1 MKIAMIHWG
10 YPPIIGGVETHLSQ
24 LCPALVELG
33 HEVFLLTGSHP
44 EAASS
49 YIEHGVKIKRL
60 PIMDLNWLYHR
71 GFASLENDINREIEV
86 FLDETKAEIIHA
98 HNMHYFSKIH
108 AKALEQEA
116 LKRNIPL
123 VLTAHNVWDD
133 SEFLLLSNIKWD
145 HIIAVS
151 QFIKKELAG
160 FGFNPDKITSILHGV
175 RGNNLNL
182 SNKESAWQKYPVLK
196 NRKVIFHPARMGLA
210 KGSAVIVKAF
220 RLIKNEFPDA
230 LLVLAGTK
238 NIIDWGEYQQKEIA
252 YIVQLLDV
260 LGLRKDTLIDQYPV
274 DFMPAMYV
282 AADIC
287 VYPSIF
293 SEPFGLVMLESMSTG
308 KPVVVSRSGGMPEVI
323 KSGINGYIVPPN
335 DYISLARAI
344 AKLFKDPKLASRL
357 GQNGL
362 KIFHQKFTLERM
374 VDDIIIIYNNTLDL
388 KRQTKIYGSD
398 S

>member
-1 MKIAMIHWG
+1 MRIAMVHWG

-24 LCPALVELG
+24 LCPALVEKG
-33 HEVFLLTGSHP
+33 HKVSLLTGSHP
-44 EAASS
+44 ETVTS
-49 YIEHGVKIKRL
+49 YIEHGVKIKRV

-71 GFASLENDINREIEV
+71 GFASLEDEINREIKV

-108 AKALEQEA
+108 AQALEREA
-116 LKRNIPL
+116 SKRNIPL
-123 VLTAHNVWDD
+123 ILTAHNVWDD
-133 SEFLLLSNIKWD
+133 SEFLLLSSINWD

-151 QFIKKELAG
+151 QFIKKELVG
-160 FGFNPDKITSILHGV
+160 FGFNPGKVTAILHGIKD
-175 RGNNLNL
+175 NNLNL
-182 SNKESAWQKYPVLK
+182 SNKETARKKYPVLK

-220 RLIKNEFPDA
+220 RLVKQEFPDA
-230 LLVLAGTK
+230 LLVFAGTK

-252 YIVQLLDV
+252 YIIQLLDM
-260 LGLRKDTLIDQYPV
+260 LGLRNDTLIDQYPV
-274 DFMPAMYV
+274 DFMPAMY
-282 AADIC
+282 ASADIC

-293 SEPFGLVMLESMSTG
+293 SEPFGLVMLESMSAG
-308 KPVVVSRSGGMPEVI
+308 KSIVVSRSGGMPEVI

-344 AKLFKDPKLASRL
+344 SKLIKNPKLASRL

-374 VDDIIIIYNNTLDL
+374 VDDIIVVYNNALNS
-388 KRQTKIYGSD
+388 KRQTKVHGSD